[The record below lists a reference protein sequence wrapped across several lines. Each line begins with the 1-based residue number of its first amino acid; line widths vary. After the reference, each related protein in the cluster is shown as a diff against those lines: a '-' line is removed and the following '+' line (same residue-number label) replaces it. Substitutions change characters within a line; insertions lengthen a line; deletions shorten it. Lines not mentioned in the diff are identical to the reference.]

1 MPLTRYGSVYAIEIY
16 TFFPK
21 VYILTCQLLAAGRP
35 WVFVYDKRKVIIMN
49 SKTQELTYGA
59 MIVAIFGVLLLV
71 NRQTGGFFEGFF
83 MFVFPIPMVAF
94 SAKYGWKDSLPVFVC
109 TVLLAFLFGTF
120 TAVFYAI
127 SMSFIGMVY
136 GSCIKAEK
144 DMNRTL
150 LLVLF
155 LSAAA
160 ELICSVALASL
171 FGIDINADIQLMQE
185 SMNQMFAQAGV
196 NVAEGI
202 FTYDYLRRIYIIS
215 IGVMGAAEG
224 LIVFYLSLA
233 ILRKLRYPIK
243 KPMPLTSYY
252 PSRISGYI
260 ALALVAVYITSM
272 VKPFENE
279 IVQNVLQSAGIC
291 GVIYLVFFG
300 YIALLMVCRVYLR
313 LPRALGMILSLFL
326 TMSITY
332 IPILMGYLYIAGGL
346 HEAIDARL
354 RGN

>member
-1 MPLTRYGSVYAIEIY
+1 
-16 TFFPK
+16 
-21 VYILTCQLLAAGRP
+21 
-35 WVFVYDKRKVIIMN
+35 
-49 SKTQELTYGA
+49 

-94 SAKYGWKDSLPVFVC
+94 SARYGWKDSLPVFVC
-109 TVLLAFLFGTF
+109 TVLIAFLFGTF
-120 TAVFYAI
+120 TAIFYAI

-171 FGIDINADIQLMQE
+171 SGIDINADIMAMQE
-185 SMNQMFAQAGV
+185 GMNQMFAQAGV
-196 NVAEGI
+196 SVAEGI
-202 FTYDYLRRIYIIS
+202 LSYDYLRRIYIIS
-215 IGVMGAAEG
+215 MGVLGAAEG
-224 LIVFYLSLA
+224 LIVYYLSLA
-233 ILRKLRYPIK
+233 ILRKLRYPIR
-243 KPMPLTSYY
+243 KPLPLTSYY

-260 ALALVAVYITSM
+260 ALALVGVYIITM
-272 VKPFENE
+272 TKPFENE
-279 IVQNVLQSAGIC
+279 IAQNVLQSAGIC

-313 LPRALGMILSLFL
+313 LPRVLGMILSLFL
-326 TMSITY
+326 TLSITY
-332 IPILMGYLYIAGGL
+332 IPILMGYFYISGNL
-346 HEAIDARL
+346 HEAIEARL
-354 RGN
+354 SNMPQNMSK

>member
-1 MPLTRYGSVYAIEIY
+1 
-16 TFFPK
+16 
-21 VYILTCQLLAAGRP
+21 
-35 WVFVYDKRKVIIMN
+35 MN
-49 SKTQELTYGA
+49 TKTQELTYGA

-94 SAKYGWKDSLPVFVC
+94 SARYGWKDSLPVFVC
-109 TVLLAFLFGTF
+109 TVLIAFLFGTF
-120 TAVFYAI
+120 TAIFYAI

-160 ELICSVALASL
+160 DLICSVALASL
-171 FGIDINADIQLMQE
+171 SGIDINADIMAMQE
-185 SMNQMFAQAGV
+185 GMNQMFAQAGV
-196 NVAEGI
+196 SVAEGI
-202 FTYDYLRRIYIIS
+202 LSYDYLRRIYIIS
-215 IGVMGAAEG
+215 MGVLGAAEG
-224 LIVFYLSLA
+224 LIVYYLSLA
-233 ILRKLRYPIK
+233 ILRKLRYPIR
-243 KPMPLTSYY
+243 KPLPLTSYY

-260 ALALVAVYITSM
+260 ALALVGVYIITM
-272 VKPFENE
+272 TKPFENE
-279 IVQNVLQSAGIC
+279 IAQNVLQSAGIC

-313 LPRALGMILSLFL
+313 LPRVLGMILSLFL
-326 TMSITY
+326 TLSITY
-332 IPILMGYLYIAGGL
+332 IPILMGYFYISGNL
-346 HEAIDARL
+346 HEAIEARL
-354 RGN
+354 SNMPQNMSK

>member
-1 MPLTRYGSVYAIEIY
+1 
-16 TFFPK
+16 
-21 VYILTCQLLAAGRP
+21 
-35 WVFVYDKRKVIIMN
+35 
-49 SKTQELTYGA
+49 
-59 MIVAIFGVLLLV
+59 MIVAIFWILLLV

-94 SAKYGWKDSLPVFVC
+94 SARYGWKDSLPVFVC
-109 TVLLAFLFGTF
+109 TVLIAFLFGTF
-120 TAVFYAI
+120 TAIFYAI

-171 FGIDINADIQLMQE
+171 SGIDINADIMAMQE
-185 SMNQMFAQAGV
+185 GMNQMFAQAGV
-196 NVAEGI
+196 SVAEGI
-202 FTYDYLRRIYIIS
+202 FSYDYLRRIYIIS
-215 IGVMGAAEG
+215 MGVLGAAEG
-224 LIVFYLSLA
+224 LIVYYLSLA
-233 ILRKLRYPIK
+233 ILRKLRYPIR
-243 KPMPLTSYY
+243 KPQPLTSYY

-260 ALALVAVYITSM
+260 ALALVGVYIITM
-272 VKPFENE
+272 TKPFENE
-279 IVQNVLQSAGIC
+279 IAQNVLQSAGIC

-313 LPRALGMILSLFL
+313 LPRVLGMILSLFL
-326 TMSITY
+326 TLSITY
-332 IPILMGYLYIAGGL
+332 IPILMGYFYISGNL
-346 HEAIDARL
+346 HEAIEARL
-354 RGN
+354 SNMPQNMSK

>member
-1 MPLTRYGSVYAIEIY
+1 
-16 TFFPK
+16 
-21 VYILTCQLLAAGRP
+21 
-35 WVFVYDKRKVIIMN
+35 
-49 SKTQELTYGA
+49 

-94 SAKYGWKDSLPVFVC
+94 SARYGWKDSLPVFVC
-109 TVLLAFLFGTF
+109 TVLIAFLFGTF
-120 TAVFYAI
+120 TAIFYAI

-136 GSCIKAEK
+136 GSCIKADK

-171 FGIDINADIQLMQE
+171 SGIDINADIMAMQE
-185 SMNQMFAQAGV
+185 GMNQMFAQAGV
-196 NVAEGI
+196 SVAEGI
-202 FTYDYLRRIYIIS
+202 FSYDYLRRIYIIS
-215 IGVMGAAEG
+215 MGVLGAAEG
-224 LIVFYLSLA
+224 LIVYYLSLA
-233 ILRKLRYPIK
+233 ILRKLRYPIR
-243 KPMPLTSYY
+243 KPQPLTSYY

-260 ALALVAVYITSM
+260 ALALVGVYIITM
-272 VKPFENE
+272 TKPFENE
-279 IVQNVLQSAGIC
+279 IAQNVLQSAGIC

-313 LPRALGMILSLFL
+313 LPRVLGMILSLFL
-326 TMSITY
+326 TLSITY
-332 IPILMGYLYIAGGL
+332 IPILMGYFYISGNL
-346 HEAIDARL
+346 HEAIEARL
-354 RGN
+354 SNMPQNMSK